1 MVKGGL
7 RMTNKEMLMQ
17 VINND
22 DQLIEW
28 LSRFADWYDPGGW
41 HDETT
46 LKKYL
51 DDAYD
56 ERK

>member
-1 MVKGGL
+1 
-7 RMTNKEMLMQ
+7 MTNKEMLMQ

-28 LSRFADWYDPGGW
+28 LSRFADWYGGW

-46 LKKYL
+46 LKNYL
-51 DDAYD
+51 DAAYD
-56 ERK
+56 ERE